1 MVRIR
6 PVKKKAL
13 LMAVTVV
20 TVCTTGAV
28 LLDAYCRS
36 VFTGALYT
44 NYKDF
49 LAYHLKETV
58 LQGLIIAPAENALF
72 TKQENLS
79 TTRLPVWE
87 ISLKGEK
94 LAALNRDLPESGQ
107 VYQSGA
113 IRING
118 VAYPARFRFRGDS
131 FWHWMSKQKSWKIRL
146 KDDARFEGK
155 REFNL
160 VNPKTTTALH
170 WPVASYLA
178 RSMGLLTPRV
188 EHVHA
193 RLNDRYL
200 GVLYLLENFD
210 HTFTVHNGLPEGAL
224 FEDEARG
231 LFNPSWEELANWN
244 IRPPDSNLKR
254 QAGAAPADAYENYLG
269 RLLGLARV
277 SDEALFYQ
285 ELNELVDLE
294 QYLTWWAHAIL
305 CFDIHQDR
313 QHNNRLYLDPT
324 AAKFR
329 PIPWD
334 TLIGIDPQSTIDL
347 NLNPIVEKLLQSPEL
362 IHQRNRVLWE
372 ALRGPVQ
379 IDKILAWIDGT
390 ADLIREDIY
399 CDPYK
404 DARFFT
410 LAPLRSLQTGKIQ
423 ITQCMLPVSNR
434 MFERDVQV
442 MKDFFIRRSA
452 YLQEVLAASE
462 TDLRFGPSRSSDT
475 PTGHSAFTLGKVDLR
490 IAGQEGM
497 VVREIRVGLPS
508 LPADARPVLLYSKN
522 GLVMQKEGRKISDD
536 GAPDRAVYAFELD
549 ELLLPGRMKEPPY
562 GPQAVRYAF
571 TVAVSG
577 EGDSPPGAPH
587 HAEVSGEHPLTQRP
601 IVLKAPFAAAGDKA
615 AVPPGRFQKSA
626 RPAERVVWRGRMSV
640 GSDRRISAH
649 EVLVI
654 EPGTEVAF
662 AEGASLLSY
671 GRVEAIGT
679 EQAPILF
686 TRAPDAASWGV
697 LAVQGSAAN
706 GSVFEHCI
714 FEHSGEDEMEGVHYS
729 GALSL
734 YNADAAVRHCVFRF
748 SQGDDALNTKFST
761 TEVVRSA
768 FLDNKADAYDL
779 DFSGGLVA
787 WNSFENNG
795 NDAIDCGTSHPTI
808 SNNRI
813 LSGGDKGISIGERSR
828 PVVENNFIAR
838 CPIGIAVKDQ
848 SQPVIRKNE
857 LVSNAVGVGAYQK
870 KKVFGGVHA
879 TVEQCTFK
887 GKGKPYETDAVSSL
901 ALVDCIIDAAASL
914 TAE

>member
-1 MVRIR
+1 MARIR
-6 PVKKKAL
+6 PVKQKAL
-13 LMAVTVV
+13 LIAVTVLAA
-20 TVCTTGAV
+20 CMTGAV

-36 VFTGALYT
+36 VFPGALYA
-44 NYKDF
+44 NYRNF
-49 LAYHLKETV
+49 LAHYLREIV
-58 LQGLIIAPAENALF
+58 LQGLIISPAENALF

-94 LAALNRDLPESGQ
+94 LAALNRDLPASGQ
-107 VYQSGA
+107 VYQSGT

-118 VAYPARFRFRGDS
+118 AAYPARFRFRGDS

-160 VNPKTTTALH
+160 VNPKSTTALH
-170 WPVASYLA
+170 WPVASHLA

-193 RLNDRYL
+193 RLNGRYL

-224 FEDEARG
+224 YEDEARG
-231 LFNPSWEELANWN
+231 LFNPSWEELNNWN
-244 IRPPDSNLKR
+244 IRPPDSNQKR
-254 QAGAAPADAYENYLG
+254 QAGTTPADAYEQHLSQ
-269 RLLGLARV
+269 LLGLSRL

-285 ELNELVDLE
+285 KLGELVDLE
-294 QYLTWWAHAIL
+294 QYLAWWAHAIL

-313 QHNNRLYLDPT
+313 QHNNRLYFDPT

-347 NLNPIVEKLLQSPEL
+347 DMNPIVARLLQSPEL
-362 IHQRNRVLWE
+362 IHQRNKVLWE
-372 ALRGPVQ
+372 ALQGPVQ
-379 IDKILAWIDGT
+379 IDKILAWIDST
-390 ADLIREDIY
+390 AELIREDIY

-410 LAPLRSLQTGKIQ
+410 LAPLASLQTGKIQ
-423 ITQCMLPVSNR
+423 LTQCMLPVSNR
-434 MFERDVQV
+434 MFERDVRV
-442 MKDFFIRRSA
+442 MKDFFIKRSI

-462 TDLRFGPSRSSDT
+462 TELWFGPPRSSDN
-475 PTGHSAFTLGKVDLR
+475 PEGGSALTLGEVDLR
-490 IAGQEGM
+490 IAGQAGV
-497 VVREIRVGLPS
+497 VVREIRVAMPS
-508 LPADARPVLLYSKN
+508 LPVDARLVLFYGNNRL
-522 GLVMQKEGRKISDD
+522 LIQKAGTRISDD
-536 GAPDRAVYAFELD
+536 GTPDAAVYAFELD
-549 ELLLPGRMKEPPY
+549 ELLLPGRTTEAPH
-562 GPQAVRYAF
+562 GPQAVSYSF
-571 TVAVSG
+571 TVAVNGAVVS
-577 EGDSPPGAPH
+577 PGAPH
-587 HAEVSGEHPLTQRP
+587 YAEARGEHALTRQG
-601 IVLKAPFAAAGDKA
+601 ILLKVPFAAAAGDKA
-615 AVPPGRFQKSA
+615 GVPPGRFQKPA
-626 RPAERVVWRGRMSV
+626 RPAERVVWQGRV
-640 GSDRRISAH
+640 IVEADRRIGAH
-649 EVLVI
+649 EVLII
-654 EPGTEVAF
+654 EPGTEAVF

-671 GRVEAIGT
+671 GRVEAVGT

-686 TRAPDAASWGV
+686 TRAPGAASWGV
-697 LAVQGSAAN
+697 LAVQGSAAD

-714 FEHSGEDEMEGVHYS
+714 FEHSGEDEVDRVHYS

-734 YNADAAVRHCVFRF
+734 YNADAKVTNCVFRF
-748 SQGDDALNTKFST
+748 SQGDDGLNTKFST
-761 TEVVRSA
+761 TDVVRSV

-857 LVSNAVGVGAYQK
+857 LVSNAVGVSAYQK

-879 TVEQCTFK
+879 TVAQCTFK
-887 GKGKPYETDAVSSL
+887 GQGKPYETDAVSSV
-901 ALVDCIIDAAASL
+901 ALVDCVIEDTASL
-914 TAE
+914 TAK